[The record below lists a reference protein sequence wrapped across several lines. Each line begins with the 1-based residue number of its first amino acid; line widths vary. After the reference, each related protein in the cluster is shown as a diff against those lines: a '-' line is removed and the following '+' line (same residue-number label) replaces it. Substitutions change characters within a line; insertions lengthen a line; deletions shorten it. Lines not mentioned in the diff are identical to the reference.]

1 MTKMLITVFFEIR
14 NWKQSKC
21 PSIGEWIKWIH
32 KTCIY
37 IYTME
42 FYVVINMNELGL
54 DLSN

>member
-1 MTKMLITVFFEIR
+1 MLITVFFEIR

-42 FYVVINMNELGL
+42 FYIVINMNELGL